1 MCVGVCAGAG
11 GTPCAGSPGELER
24 LLDQQ
29 SVRPR
34 SESLTL
40 AAVGHDLG
48 CTRQS
53 ESEQS

>member
-11 GTPCAGSPGELER
+11 GTPCAGRPGELER
-24 LLDQQ
+24 LLDRQ
-29 SVRPR
+29 SVRPG

-48 CTRQS
+48 GT
-53 ESEQS
+53 